1 MSKTVLMNDYRTI
14 VVGTDGSDLSGPT
27 VARAAWL
34 AAREDAELVIVCA
47 WSSISRRAEAKNVNA
62 WAMTRPRSGRCTAGR
77 PPPRPCRR
85 ACRSPGPTARP

>member
-62 WAMTRPRSGRCTAGR
+62 LGNDPSTLGQVHGRQAATEAVQAGVQ
-77 PPPRPCRR
+77 
-85 ACRSPGPTARP
+85 